1 MIYLDIEIYR
11 NYFLASF
18 YKPSTNKFVEIEAY
32 PGKEIEQFKL
42 ARIMRNN
49 TTVSFNG
56 ISFDLPIIAAA
67 INGASIETL
76 KALADK
82 IILSGE
88 PSWKICKQAGLRV
101 PNWDHID
108 LIEVA
113 PGQASLKIYGGRINA
128 PTMQDLP
135 IEPDALIE
143 PEQRAPMRQY
153 CRNDLETTFLLH
165 QKLKKQVVLRESMS
179 KEYGVDLRSKSDAQI
194 AEAVLKS
201 EIQKKTGRKLQK
213 PSFNA
218 NKTFRYR
225 KPSILSF
232 RTPVLSQLYKDVL
245 ETDFTLAANG
255 SIKMPATLAK
265 AKIEIG
271 RSTYNLGVG
280 GLHSM
285 EKSQYIEVDDDFML
299 LDVDVASYYPNII
312 LEQSLAPESMGKS
325 FLDVYQSIVNRRLN
339 AKKSGDKVTADTLKI
354 CVNGSFGKLGSRYSF
369 LYSPDLLL
377 QTTLTGQLA
386 LLMLIESLEQ
396 LPGVSIV
403 SANTDGIV
411 IHLKRSRL
419 DDVRNTCADWE
430 IQTSYELEETHYRL
444 IASRDVNNY
453 LAVTTDGQI
462 KRKGVFA
469 AGGLM
474 KNPDRN
480 ISYTA
485 VAELLANNTPI
496 ENTIKNCKDV
506 TQFVTVRK
514 VTGGAVWQG
523 QELGKAVRFYYSNEV
538 DAQMTINYKKN
549 SNKVPNSDGTRP
561 LMTLGDFP
569 KDIDYQVYIDY
580 ANKLL
585 EHIGYA

>member
-1 MIYLDIEIYR
+1 M
-11 NYFLASF
+11 
-18 YKPSTNKFVEIEAY
+18 
-32 PGKEIEQFKL
+32 
-42 ARIMRNN
+42 
-49 TTVSFNG
+49 
-56 ISFDLPIIAAA
+56 
-67 INGASIETL
+67 
-76 KALADK
+76 
-82 IILSGE
+82 
-88 PSWKICKQAGLRV
+88 
-101 PNWDHID
+101 
-108 LIEVA
+108 
-113 PGQASLKIYGGRINA
+113 
-128 PTMQDLP
+128 
-135 IEPDALIE
+135 
-143 PEQRAPMRQY
+143 
-153 CRNDLETTFLLH
+153 
-165 QKLKKQVVLRESMS
+165 
-179 KEYGVDLRSKSDAQI
+179 
-194 AEAVLKS
+194 
-201 EIQKKTGRKLQK
+201 
-213 PSFNA
+213 
-218 NKTFRYR
+218 
-225 KPSILSF
+225 
-232 RTPVLSQLYKDVL
+232 
-245 ETDFTLAANG
+245 
-255 SIKMPATLAK
+255 
-265 AKIEIG
+265 
-271 RSTYNLGVG
+271 
-280 GLHSM
+280 
-285 EKSQYIEVDDDFML
+285 
-299 LDVDVASYYPNII
+299 
-312 LEQSLAPESMGKS
+312 
-325 FLDVYQSIVNRRLN
+325 NRRLN

-411 IHLKRSRL
+411 IYLKRSRL

-514 VTGGAVWQG
+514 VTGGAVWQE

-538 DAQMTINYKKN
+538 DAQTTINYKKN
-549 SNKVPNSDGTRP
+549 GNKVPNSDGARP

-585 EHIGYA
+585 EQIGYARICN